1 MRLTLDC
8 PLADVEALSKAA
20 DGRGKMASVS
30 KRTLSRLLVDHVRL
44 INAYKAAGGEIEER
58 NA

>member
-8 PLADVEALSKAA
+8 PMADFEAVSKAA
-20 DGRGKMASVS
+20 DGRGKMASVP
-30 KRTLSRLLVDHVRL
+30 KRTLSRMIVDHVRL

-58 NA
+58 DE